1 MNDGRDLKGIEIWDF
16 KFLLSEQ
23 LNIHPLFYYV
33 SALVGMESFF
43 LLILFCITKLGGGA
57 SSGKIYTV
65 IHFDR

>member
-1 MNDGRDLKGIEIWDF
+1 MNDGRDLKGIETWDL
-16 KFLLSEQ
+16 KFLVSEQ
-23 LNIHPLFYYV
+23 LNNEHTIP
-33 SALVGMESFF
+33 SSTMLVGMESFF